1 MSGNSPFLTQSN
13 SHLAWCQSEPQI
25 NEWAFLYILLS
36 GLVFEVIN
44 LDICN
49 SMPLVRR
56 GLLYL
61 SLSIRKFYCG
71 ILLIK

>member
-13 SHLAWCQSEPQI
+13 SHLTWCQSEPQI

-44 LDICN
+44 LDICTMLW
-49 SMPLVRR
+49 SEEK
-56 GLLYL
+56 GH
-61 SLSIRKFYCG
+61 IF
-71 ILLIK
+71 IFIKEELERL

>member
-13 SHLAWCQSEPQI
+13 RSNSHLTWCQSEPQI

-44 LDICN
+44 LDICTMLW
-49 SMPLVRR
+49 SEEK
-56 GLLYL
+56 GH
-61 SLSIRKFYCG
+61 IF
-71 ILLIK
+71 IFIKEELERL

>member
-25 NEWAFLYILLS
+25 NEWTFLYILLS

-44 LDICN
+44 LDICTMLW
-49 SMPLVRR
+49 SEEK
-56 GLLYL
+56 GH
-61 SLSIRKFYCG
+61 IF
-71 ILLIK
+71 IFIKEELERL

>member
-44 LDICN
+44 LDICTMLW
-49 SMPLVRR
+49 SEEK
-56 GLLYL
+56 GH
-61 SLSIRKFYCG
+61 IF
-71 ILLIK
+71 IFIKEELERL